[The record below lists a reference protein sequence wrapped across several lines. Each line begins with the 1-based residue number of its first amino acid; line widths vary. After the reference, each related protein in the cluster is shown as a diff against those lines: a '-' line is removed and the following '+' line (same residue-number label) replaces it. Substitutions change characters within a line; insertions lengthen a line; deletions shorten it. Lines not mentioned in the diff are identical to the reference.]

1 MHPILQAFQAQTAP
15 APAQGPLGALG
26 GLLPILLIFVVFYF
40 ILIRPQ
46 QKQAKQQ
53 QSFLGALKK
62 GDEVVTQGGVIG
74 TVYAVEDRTVTLD
87 VGQGNKL
94 RVVKAQVS
102 GPWRE
107 GALAQPVKTEA
118 KK

>member
-1 MHPILQAFQAQTAP
+1 MTPFLEAFLSQSAP
-15 APAQGPLGALG
+15 QQSPFGGMG

-53 QSFLGALKK
+53 QAFLAALKK
-62 GDEVVTQGGVIG
+62 GDEVMTQGGVIG
-74 TVYAVEDRTVTLD
+74 TVFVVQDRTVTLD
-87 VGQGNKL
+87 VGGGTKL
-94 RVVKAQVS
+94 RIVKAQVA

-107 GALAQPVKTEA
+107 VAAGEPAKTEA

>member
-1 MHPILQAFQAQTAP
+1 MHPILQAFLSQTAP
-15 APAQGPLGALG
+15 AQSPFGAIG

-53 QSFLGALKK
+53 QSFLAALKK
-62 GDEVVTQGGVIG
+62 GDEVVTQGGIVG
-74 TVYAVEDRTVTLD
+74 TVFAVEDRTVTID

-94 RVVKAQVS
+94 RVVKANVT
-102 GPWRE
+102 GAWRE
-107 GALAQPVKTEA
+107 GQAKTEA

>member
-1 MHPILQAFQAQTAP
+1 MTPFLEAFLSQSAP
-15 APAQGPLGALG
+15 QSSPGGLGGIG

-46 QKQAKQQ
+46 QKQAKRQQ
-53 QSFLGALKK
+53 AFLAALKK
-62 GDEVVTQGGVIG
+62 GDEVVTQGGIVG
-74 TVYAVEDRTVTLD
+74 TVFVVQDRTVTID
-87 VGQGNKL
+87 VGGGTKL
-94 RVVKAQVS
+94 RVVKAQVA

-107 GALAQPVKTEA
+107 GSEAEAGRTEA